1 MRNFISYRKIL
12 LFVLLCG
19 AFKAE
24 AQIVNTGEQIFID
37 KQGLF
42 FVETTYDHSGGSILD
57 NGVFQINGNLTNT
70 DAASGVFAP
79 LSTGIVNLSGNTQ
92 VIGGTSK
99 TSFPNLV
106 LEGTGSATLGFN
118 ADVFGSLNLKSKEF
132 KAEKYNLTIT
142 NPVATAISRLT
153 GYVSTDNKGKLIRA
167 MNTSSSYLFPVGSSV
182 GTMIYR
188 PLDIATLNTGASTFS
203 VTFFNLDPTT
213 QGFNR
218 NNKRSQVQTVFDKY
232 FYIVKEESGNLNAN
246 VKFYQTAAEGEY
258 KQTVKYGTSSLW
270 ELAPPSTPSDANF
283 GDQLTRSLTAIYQY
297 SSKIEEAT
305 VPYSFAITSNLT
317 DQFTFY
323 NGISPNGDGKNDTWI
338 VDGLDLFNKNELTI
352 FNRWGDEVFNKKNY
366 SSTDAWDG
374 GNLNQG
380 TYFYVL
386 KVDDVNGAAKVYKGY
401 ITLIKE

>member
-1 MRNFISYRKIL
+1 MRKFIPYRKIL

-24 AQIVNTGEQIFID
+24 AQIVNTGQQIFID
-37 KQGLF
+37 NQGLF
-42 FVETTYDHSGGSILD
+42 YVETTYDHSGGSILD

-132 KAEKYNLTIT
+132 KADKYSLTIT
-142 NPVATAISRLT
+142 NTSATAVSRLT

-167 MNTSSSYLFPVGSSV
+167 MNTSSGYLFPVGSSV
-182 GTMIYR
+182 GTLIYR
-188 PLDIATLNTGASTFS
+188 PLEITPANTTANSFA
-203 VTFFNLDPTT
+203 VTFYNSDPTN

-218 NNKRSQVQTVFDKY
+218 NSKRSQIQSVFDKY
-232 FYIVKEESGNLNAN
+232 FYVLNQETGNSNASF
-246 VKFYQTAAEGEY
+246 KFYQNSASEGDY
-258 KQTVKYGTSSLW
+258 KQTVRYGNSQLW
-270 ELAPPSTPSDANF
+270 ELAPPSTLLDGNF
-283 GDQLTRSLTAIYQY
+283 GDQLNRTLTANSTSVTQN
-297 SSKIEEAT
+297 
-305 VPYSFAITSNLT
+305 VPFSFAIASNLT

-323 NGISPNGDGKNDTWI
+323 NGISPNGDGKNEKWI
-338 VDGLDLFNKNELTI
+338 VDGLDEFKDNELTI
-352 FNRWGDEVFNKKNY
+352 YNRWGDEIFKSKGY
-366 SSTDAWDG
+366 SSANAWDG

-386 KVDDVNGAAKVYKGY
+386 KVNDVNGAAKVYKGY